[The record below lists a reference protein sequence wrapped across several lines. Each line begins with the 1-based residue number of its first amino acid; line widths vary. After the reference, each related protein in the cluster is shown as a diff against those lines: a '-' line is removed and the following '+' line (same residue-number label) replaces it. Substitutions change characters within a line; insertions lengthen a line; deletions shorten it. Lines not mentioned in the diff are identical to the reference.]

1 MTTMPKTMMVKRA
14 MVMTIARETRT
25 PPMGTKREKAGSL
38 SSTQYIHS
46 SDYVLSQPAPTQYPV
61 GRNDRSFGPNQA
73 LPTVEPRR
81 AR

>member
-46 SDYVLSQPAPTQYPV
+46 SDSCFEPATANPISCRTQ
-61 GRNDRSFGPNQA
+61 
-73 LPTVEPRR
+73 
-81 AR
+81 